1 MAQHLIFTRKALL
14 AKIVG
19 VTKDQQIRGI
29 TGSIEPFHK
38 LEELTFGSR
47 IGVPE
52 MVNHKENWLHAR
64 AASLYLHEICAS
76 NGNIKPFRDQE

>member
-14 AKIVG
+14 AEIVG
-19 VTKDQQIRGI
+19 VTKDQQIRGK

-38 LEELTFGSR
+38 LEELALGSR

-52 MVNHKENWLHAR
+52 MVNYKEDWLHAR
-64 AASLYLHEICAS
+64 AASLCLHEICVS
-76 NGNIKPFRDQE
+76 SGNIRPFRDQE